1 MSTESTACEHYAA
14 IARAIALID
23 ESGGAPIPLEEVARK
38 VHMSPSH
45 FQRLFSKWAGVSP
58 KKFQEYLALGHARTL
73 LRGNFTVLD
82 TAYSV
87 GLSGPGRLHDL
98 FLRWEAM
105 TPGEFA
111 GRGRNLKIRYGWFD
125 SPFGELVAMGTKRG
139 LCGLA
144 FCSEQGRDK
153 ALADLRDRFPFAN
166 YVKDPDSIG
175 GWVRAAIRQQGESK
189 FLLVGTPFQIKV
201 WEALL
206 RIPSGHVTTYSE
218 VSRHVGRPTAV
229 RATGSAVGRN
239 PLSWLIPCHRVIQKT
254 GGLGGYHWGLP
265 VKRRLLAWESA
276 RLETAGG

>member
-1 MSTESTACEHYAA
+1 MSTEPNDGGHYAA

-23 ESGGAPIPLEEVARK
+23 ESGGGPIPLEELARK
-38 VHMSPSH
+38 VNMSPSH

-73 LRGNFTVLD
+73 LRNNFTVLD

-111 GRGRNLKIRYGWFD
+111 GRGHELNIRYGWFD
-125 SPFGELVAMGTKRG
+125 SPFGELVAMGTTRG
-139 LCGLA
+139 LSGLA
-144 FCSEQGRDK
+144 FCAERGRDM
-153 ALADLRDRFPFAN
+153 AWMDLRNRFPFAE
-166 YVKDPDSIG
+166 YTKDPDSIA

-218 VSRHVGRPTAV
+218 VSRHVGRPAAT
-229 RATGSAVGRN
+229 RAAGNAVGRN

-254 GGLGGYHWGLP
+254 GGLGGYHWGTP

-276 RLETAGG
+276 RLEAGRG